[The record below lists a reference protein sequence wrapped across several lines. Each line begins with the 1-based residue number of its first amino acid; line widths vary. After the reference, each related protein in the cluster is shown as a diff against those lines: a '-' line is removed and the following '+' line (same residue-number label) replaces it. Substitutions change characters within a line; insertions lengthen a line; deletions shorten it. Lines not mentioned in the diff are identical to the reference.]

1 MKERV
6 VYRIQLS
13 TEAKQ
18 KLLELSDQLGITQIA
33 ITSRLVEWF
42 ANQPDHIQAAIL
54 GLYPNLIKK
63 DIVTLILER
72 LAEEKDST
80 PPTT

>member
-13 TEAKQ
+13 TDAKQ
-18 KLLELSDQLGITQIA
+18 KLMELSDQLGITQIA

-54 GLYPNLIKK
+54 GLYPDLLKK
-63 DIVTLILER
+63 DIATLILER
-72 LAEEKDST
+72 LANDKDSS
-80 PPTT
+80 PPAA

>member
-13 TEAKQ
+13 TDAKQ
-18 KLLELSDQLGITQIA
+18 KLMELSDQLGITQIA

-54 GLYPNLIKK
+54 GLYPDLLKK
-63 DIVTLILER
+63 DIATLILER
-72 LAEEKDST
+72 LAQDKDSA
-80 PPTT
+80 PPTA